1 MLVFALR
8 MNFRTLALIA
18 LAVLPMLGLS
28 SCSSTSKIKGI
39 PAKLPP
45 IALSGTVRTPPHSM
59 PTYQYPFDS
68 GGRYVSEWAAEGER
82 RSGRSASATT
92 DDQSK
97 WTGSHEGAAT
107 GRRIV
112 INTTSKP
119 KSKSSSSKTTSKS
132 KSGSGTKKSGS
143 SGGGSYVVK
152 KGDTLSSIA
161 RRNNTTVSKIKAA
174 NGMSSDF
181 LSVGKSLKI
190 PR

>member
-1 MLVFALR
+1 MFAFALR
-8 MNFRTLALIA
+8 MNFRALALIA

-112 INTTSKP
+112 INTTSK
-119 KSKSSSSKTTSKS
+119 SKSSSSKTTSKS

-143 SGGGSYVVK
+143 SSGGGSYVVK
-152 KGDTLSSIA
+152 KGDTLSAIA

-181 LSVGKSLKI
+181 LNVGKSLKI

>member
-1 MLVFALR
+1 MSAFAFR
-8 MNFRTLALIA
+8 MNLRTLALLA
-18 LAVLPMLGLS
+18 LAALPMLGLS

-39 PAKLPP
+39 PDKLPP
-45 IALSGTVRTPPHSM
+45 ITLTGTVRTPPHSM
-59 PTYQYPFDS
+59 PSHAYPFDS
-68 GGRYVSEWAAEGER
+68 GGRYVSDWAAEGER
-82 RSGRSASATT
+82 RSGRSAAATS
-92 DDQSK
+92 DDQEK

-112 INTTSKP
+112 IKTTTP
-119 KSKSSSSKTTSKS
+119 KSKSSSSKTASSKS
-132 KSGSGTKKSGS
+132 KSSKTKSGS
-143 SGGGSYVVK
+143 SSGGGGSYVVK

-161 RRNNTTVSKIKAA
+161 RRNGTSVAKIKSA